1 MTDTNLPRSRGDRY
15 ALAALKNKRAAIAS
29 EIVQLER
36 QLRHRKDMLVHVDAT
51 LRLLD
56 PNIEVEAIPNKRPPQ
71 RIKLFRQ
78 GELGRMI
85 IDAIRRAGG
94 EASLHDIVTAL
105 LKAGGHGEDARRTV
119 APRVRGNL
127 AYLTRQGKVGK
138 FGGHRTALW
147 KII

>member
-1 MTDTNLPRSRGDRY
+1 MSGELPRSRGDRY
-15 ALAALKNKRAAIAS
+15 ALVALKRKRAGIAG

-36 QLRHRKDMLVHVDAT
+36 QIRARKEVLAHVDAC

-56 PNIEVEAIPNKRPPQ
+56 PSVDTDAIPNRKPPKH
-71 RIKLFRQ
+71 INLFRH

-85 IDAIRRAGG
+85 IDALRRAGG

-105 LKAGGHGEDARRTV
+105 LEAGGHGEEARKTV

-127 AYLTRQGKVGK
+127 AYLARMGKVTKDGDQ
-138 FGGHRTALW
+138 REARW
-147 KII
+147 RIA

>member
-1 MTDTNLPRSRGDRY
+1 MSDALPRSRGDMY
-15 ALAALKNKRAAIAS
+15 ALNALKHKRSTIAS
-29 EIVQLER
+29 EINQLER
-36 QLRHRKDMLVHVDAT
+36 QIRHRKEMLVHVDAT

-56 PNIEVEAIPNKRPPQ
+56 PTIEVSSIPPKRPPQ

-94 EASLHDIVTAL
+94 EASLYDIVTAIL
-105 LKAGGHGEDARRTV
+105 AVGGHGEDVRRTV

-127 AYLTRQGKVGK
+127 AYLATQGKVAKDGDQ
-138 FGGHRTALW
+138 REALW
-147 KII
+147 RIA